1 MKLNLRFRHVPD
13 TAASREL
20 IAKDVE
26 PIAAQIPVAS
36 ANAVVE
42 QPSEGSP
49 VIRAALHLEVP
60 GPDIIASASDYTLAA
75 AWNKVMR
82 SIRRQLGRRL
92 KAQSAGAAP
101 RTGPR
106 RPLGALR
113 TARA

>member
-1 MKLNLRFRHVPD
+1 MKLNVRFRHVPD

-20 IAKDVE
+20 IVRDVE
-26 PIAAQIPVAS
+26 PIAEQIPVTA

-75 AWNKVMR
+75 AWTKVMR

-92 KAQSAGAAP
+92 KAQGGNGAA

-113 TARA
+113 AARA